1 MTETIA
7 VIGAGMAGLWTALA
21 LGPTGRRV
29 TLLDRDPAPPEGGAD
44 AAFSD
49 WAHRGVTHLRHSH
62 AFLARLRGI
71 VRDEHPRLLEALT
84 EAGCR
89 ELGLDGM
96 LTERHRRRWKSR
108 PEDADLVVLT
118 SRRTTLELVIRRYV
132 ETLPNVVIRSEC
144 FVEGLETDGDTPLNV
159 SGVRLRGGETVP
171 ADMVVDAGG
180 RTSSGFEQLAERG
193 ARVAETAEDAGILY
207 FTRHYRLRPGQ
218 AEPSRGGAPSTGD
231 LGFIKFGVFPAD
243 NGCFSI
249 TLCVPEI
256 EIEIRKTIVNPEVF
270 DGICREIP
278 GMRPWLEPER
288 TLAVSKVYGMG
299 DLKSRWRSLAP
310 EGRVAVTG
318 FFPIGDSL
326 IRTNP
331 LYGRGCAFAAV
342 SATLLRAA
350 LDSSPDPAERL
361 LAYEAGLDREI
372 RPFFD
377 AMQRDDRSAVRR
389 ARQALDPSYRPSLRS
404 RVLKSFAE
412 DGVAIAVRSDP
423 DLLRAAMRG
432 FHMLEPPADWLKR
445 PLNLAKVLLHWLA
458 PRFTK
463 AAVYP
468 PKAGPDRSELMRA
481 VGLDPDLDI
490 ARLAAG

>member
-1 MTETIA
+1 MTETVT

-21 LGPTGRRV
+21 LAPTGRRV
-29 TLLDRDPAPPEGGAD
+29 TLLDRDPPPPPGDAD
-44 AAFSD
+44 TAFTD

-71 VRDEHPRLLEALT
+71 IRDEHPALLEALNA
-84 EAGCR
+84 AGCR

-96 LTERHRRRWKSR
+96 LTDRHRRRWTPR
-108 PEDADLVVLT
+108 REDADLVVLT

-132 ETLPNVVIRSEC
+132 EAMPNVEIRSEA
-144 FVEGLETDGDTPLNV
+144 FVEGLATEGSAPVRVT
-159 SGVRLRGGETVP
+159 GVRLRGGETVMS
-171 ADMVVDAGG
+171 DVVVDAGG
-180 RTSSGFEQLAERG
+180 RTSSAFEQLADLG
-193 ARVAETAEDAGILY
+193 APVGETAEDAGILY

-218 AEPSRGGAPSTGD
+218 SEPPRGGAPATGD

-256 EIEIRKTIVNPEVF
+256 ELEIRKTIVNPEVF

-288 TLAVSKVYGMG
+288 TDAVSKVYGMG
-299 DLKSRWRSLAP
+299 DLKSRWRTLSPGGEA
-310 EGRVAVTG
+310 AVTG
-318 FFPIGDSL
+318 FFPLGDSL

-342 SATLLRAA
+342 SATLLRTA
-350 LDSSPDPAERL
+350 LEATSDPSGRL
-361 LAYEAGLDREI
+361 LAYEAGLEREI
-372 RPFFD
+372 RPFFE
-377 AMQRDDRSAVRR
+377 AMQRDDRAAVRR
-389 ARQALDPSYRPSLRS
+389 ARQALDPNHRPSLRS
-404 RVLKSFAE
+404 RILRSFAE
-412 DGVAIAVRSDP
+412 DGVAIAIRSDP

-445 PLNLAKVLLHWLA
+445 PGNMAKVLLHWMT
-458 PRFTK
+458 PRAAK
-463 AAVYP
+463 ADVYP
-468 PKAGPDRSELMRA
+468 PKAGPGRHELMRA
-481 VGLDPDLDI
+481 IGLDPDLDV
-490 ARLAAG
+490 ARVAAG